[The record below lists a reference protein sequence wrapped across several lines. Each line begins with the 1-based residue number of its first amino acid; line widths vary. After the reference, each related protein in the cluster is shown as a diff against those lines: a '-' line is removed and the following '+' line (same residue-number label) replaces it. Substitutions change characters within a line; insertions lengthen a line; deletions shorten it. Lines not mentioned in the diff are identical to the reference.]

1 MMQAKT
7 SSQHKA
13 ELTVVV
19 IALLAF
25 VVGLVGHLA
34 GASFA
39 NSDAFGYIA
48 APIPLITGL
57 IAFIAYKVAV
67 KGDH

>member
-1 MMQAKT
+1 MQAKT

-39 NSDAFGYIA
+39 NSDAFGYIV

-57 IAFIAYKVAV
+57 IAFIAYKVAE

>member
-1 MMQAKT
+1 MQGKT
-7 SSQHKA
+7 ASQHKS
-13 ELTVVV
+13 EIIVVC

-48 APIPLITGL
+48 APVPFITGI
-57 IAFIAYKVAV
+57 IAFVAYKVAAN
-67 KGDH
+67 GDH

>member
-1 MMQAKT
+1 MQGKT
-7 SSQHKA
+7 ASQHKS
-13 ELTVVV
+13 EIIVVV

-34 GASFA
+34 SASFA

-48 APIPLITGL
+48 APVPLIVGV
-57 IAFIAYKVAV
+57 IALIAYKVA
-67 KGDH
+67 KSGDH

>member
-1 MMQAKT
+1 MQAKT
-7 SSQHKA
+7 KSQHKT
-13 ELTVVV
+13 ELAVVV
-19 IALLAF
+19 IALVAF
-25 VVGLVGHLA
+25 VIGLVGHLA

-48 APIPLITGL
+48 APIPLIMA
-57 IAFIAYKVAV
+57 IVAFVAYKVAE

>member
-1 MMQAKT
+1 MQAKT
-7 SSQHKA
+7 SKENRF
-13 ELTVVV
+13 ELIVIG

-39 NSDAFGYIA
+39 NFDTFGYIA
-48 APIPLITGL
+48 APIPLIL
-57 IAFIAYKVAV
+57 AIIAFVAYKIAASAE
-67 KGDH
+67 D

>member
-1 MMQAKT
+1 MQGKT
-7 SSQHKA
+7 SSQHKS
-13 ELTVVV
+13 ELIVGM

-25 VVGLVGHLA
+25 VIGLVGHLA

-39 NSDAFGYIA
+39 NSNTFGYFA
-48 APIPLITGL
+48 APVPLITGL
-57 IAFIAYKVAV
+57 IAFFAYKVAE